1 MNLEEEYM
9 DVLHN
14 IETMIID
21 VYREDPTLLDY
32 DVEAAITAL
41 ISYYR
46 ARQIDREPK
55 PIRLTEREEAVYKR
69 VHSICE
75 WRLGKE
81 ISEID
86 GILPEAGLINI
97 EELLNCLKRINKSV
111 QKWNKQGGRQG
122 YLSFIKGFL
131 P

>member
-1 MNLEEEYM
+1 MRIEEEYM

-14 IETMIID
+14 IETMILG

-41 ISYYR
+41 ISCYR

-55 PIRLTEREEAVYKR
+55 PLRLTDRAEEVYNR

-81 ISEID
+81 VPEIE
-86 GILPEAGLINI
+86 GALPEEGWISI
-97 EELLNCLKRINKSV
+97 EELLNCLKRIKKSV
-111 QKWNKQGGRQG
+111 QTWTKQAGRQG
-122 YLSFIKGFL
+122 YLNFVNDYI

>member
-1 MNLEEEYM
+1 MGIEEEYM

-21 VYREDPTLLDY
+21 VYREVPTLLDY

-46 ARQIDREPK
+46 ARQIGREPK
-55 PIRLTEREEAVYKR
+55 PIRLTDREGAVYNR
-69 VHSICE
+69 VHSVCE

-81 ISEID
+81 VPEIEST
-86 GILPEAGLINI
+86 LPEEGWISI
-97 EELLNCLKRINKSV
+97 EELLNCLKRIKKSI
-111 QKWNKQGGRQG
+111 KWITH
-122 YLSFIKGFL
+122 LSSSDK
-131 P
+131 